1 MKKFFFSTLISLS
14 ALTAAFGQHAFLEQ
28 TLIDRLAEAGNREN
42 IAVMALFED
51 AVDAAAL
58 KESFQYESI
67 PVSERPRLVMRALK
81 EKADQTQRPTLQFL
95 AEAGVSESEVS
106 RFWISNSIAFSA
118 NKAVIEALANRPE
131 IARIMLDAPMGMLIA
146 PEKGEPSE
154 AKSQGGSEPGLSVIA
169 LPELWAMGY
178 TGNGRLAMT
187 FDTGVWP
194 DHPALSARFL
204 PNMMPIS
211 STWFAYDSPLPV
223 DKTSSHG
230 THVSGTMVG
239 LDPSAADTIGGAFK
253 AYLIATDPVVS
264 NLAFV
269 KPLSD
274 FMFGYQWA
282 LNPDGDENTS
292 DDVPDVINNS
302 WGFGPDL
309 DEAPCPEFVVPVF
322 NAVEAAGI
330 ANVFSAGNEG
340 PEPFT
345 MSVPHNINTGLVNS
359 FTVGAVNGNVDG
371 PDYPIANFSSR
382 GPSLCGGTGS
392 LLIKPE
398 VSAPGVNVRSSVG
411 NGGYET
417 FSGTSMASPHVSAAV
432 LLLKEAFPEASGEE
446 ILLALYNTAIDLGEP
461 GEDNTYGMGLI
472 NAVNAFNH
480 LAETYDPALPA
491 SPEHDMELV
500 SIDAPTLL
508 FRCTA
513 PGQLAVTP
521 EITVFN
527 KGSEPASGIA
537 VEYRINGGEAMVY
550 SDPDFSLA
558 PGASAEL
565 TLAPIEAEQAG
576 FTELHARILPHPD
589 EYDKFNNNA
598 VKRWTQLPE
607 PVEGLSF
614 VAEDFENGFDSTL
627 WAVINP
633 DLGITWDTAWVVQAD
648 GEHGY
653 AARMRH
659 GSYAPAAGQKD
670 YLVGPHIFPEGQNG
684 YTLSYDYYYR
694 RRTNNPNNFDTL
706 AVSIAYNCG
715 EGVHELW
722 RKGGEELYT
731 NDVHLP
737 DALPAS
743 ADEWVN
749 IQLNLNLAEVPDFN
763 PDNGFYPLF
772 TAVNR
777 RGNNVLVDNV
787 LLDFAANVKRT
798 PPPARL
804 SLAPNPARSEVRL
817 KWTGGHDRATAAIF
831 DTRGKLVL
839 RKGPFDRNAVI
850 DLSRLTPG
858 VYIVEAQFENGE
870 KAVEK
875 LVVQ

>member
-1 MKKFFFSTLISLS
+1 MKKLLLVSLFSLS
-14 ALTAAFGQHAFLEQ
+14 TVASFGQHAFLEQ
-28 TLIDRLAEAGNREN
+28 TLIDKLAEANNRKE
-42 IAVMALFED
+42 IAVMALFND
-51 AVDAAAL
+51 AVDAVEL
-58 KESFQYESI
+58 KASFHSEGV

-81 EKADQTQRPTLQFL
+81 EKANQSQRPVLQFL
-95 AEAGVSESEVS
+95 AAQGVNESEIS

-131 IARIMLDAPMGMLIA
+131 ISRMMYDAPIGMLIK
-146 PEKGEPSE
+146 PEPGETAE
-154 AKSQGGSEPGLSVIA
+154 AKSQGGSEIGLSVIA

-178 TGNGRLAMT
+178 TGNGRIAMT

-204 PNMMPIS
+204 PNMMPLS
-211 STWFAYDSPLPV
+211 STWFAYDSPVPV

-239 LDPSAADTIGGAFK
+239 LDPAEADTIGGAFG

-264 NLAFV
+264 DLADV

-274 FMFGYQWA
+274 FMFAYQWS

-292 DDVPDVINNS
+292 EDVPDVINNS

-309 DEAPCPEFVVPVF
+309 DEAPCPDFVVPVF
-322 NAVEAAGI
+322 NALEAAGI
-330 ANVFSAGNEG
+330 ANVSSAGNEG
-340 PEPFT
+340 PELFT
-345 MSVPHNINTGLVNS
+345 MSVPHNVNTGLVNS
-359 FTVGAVNGNVDG
+359 FTVGAVDGNVAG

-382 GPSLCGGTGS
+382 GPSLCGSTGS

-411 NGGYET
+411 SNGYES

-446 ILLALYNTAIDLGEP
+446 VLLALYNTAIDLGEP
-461 GEDNTYGMGLI
+461 GEDNTYGMGMI

-480 LAETYDPALPA
+480 LSETYEPASPA

-500 SIDAPTLL
+500 SIDAPTLS

-513 PGQLAVTP
+513 PGQLEVTP

-527 KGSEPASGIA
+527 KGTEPAFGIT
-537 VEYRINGGEAMVY
+537 VEYRINGGETSVY
-550 SDPDFSLA
+550 SDLDFSLS
-558 PGASAEL
+558 PGASAAITME
-565 TLAPIEAEQAG
+565 PIEVNGAG

-607 PVEGLSF
+607 PIEGPGF
-614 VAEDFENGFDSTL
+614 IAENFDNGFDPTL
-627 WAVINP
+627 WTVINP
-633 DLGITWDTAWVVQAD
+633 DLKITWDTAWVVQAD
-648 GEHGY
+648 GEQGY
-653 AARMRH
+653 AARVRH
-659 GSYAPAAGQKD
+659 GLYANAAGEED
-670 YLVGPHIFPEGQNG
+670 FLVGPMIFPEGQSN
-684 YTLSYDYYYR
+684 YTLGYDYYYR

-715 EGVHELW
+715 EDVLELW

-731 NDVHLP
+731 NDVHFP
-737 DALPAS
+737 NALPES
-743 ADEWVN
+743 PDEWVN
-749 IQLNLNLAEVPDFN
+749 IQLTVNLDEVPDFN
-763 PDNGFYPLF
+763 PDNGFYPMF

-777 RGNNVLVDNV
+777 RGNNLLVDNIM
-787 LLDFAANVKRT
+787 LDFSSSTERT
-798 PPPARL
+798 PPAERL
-804 SLAPNPARSEVRL
+804 TLFPNPTHGEVRL
-817 KWTGGHDRATAAIF
+817 KWTGGHNQATVGVF
-831 DTRGKLVL
+831 DIRGKLIL
-839 RKGPFDRNAVI
+839 RKEPHDQNALLDVT
-850 DLSRLTPG
+850 SLTRG
-858 VYIVEAQFENGE
+858 VYIVEVLFENGS
-870 KAVEK
+870 KAQEK